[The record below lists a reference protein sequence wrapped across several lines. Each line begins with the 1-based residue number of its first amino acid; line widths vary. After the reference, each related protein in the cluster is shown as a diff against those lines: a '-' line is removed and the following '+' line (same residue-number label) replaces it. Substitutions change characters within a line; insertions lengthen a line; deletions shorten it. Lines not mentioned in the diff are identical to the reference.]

1 MERTL
6 NIHDYTYDLP
16 AERIALFP
24 PSKREDSRLLVYDRG
39 QITHSRF
46 HSLTEHLPPD
56 SLLFFNDTKVI
67 PARLHFQKET
77 GAVIEIFLLHPVQPS
92 TLLLE
97 AMQTHGACSW
107 QCTIGNLK
115 RWTEGTVLTKKI
127 RSKEQEARSEEL
139 ILRASLIDRDKGTV
153 SFSWEGEWSF
163 AEIIS
168 RSGETPLPPYL
179 KREAEASDRERYQTV
194 YAHYEGAV
202 AAPTA
207 GLHFTPEIMDTLR
220 RKNIQTDF
228 LTLHVS
234 AGTFQPVKVERAAE
248 HIMHHEQIVI
258 RRDTI
263 LQLLQTDKFIIPV
276 GTTSMRTLESLYW
289 YGVKLLADP
298 GAAFVIGQ
306 RDPYTSSDALPSKKE
321 ALAAVL
327 QHMDAHQKD
336 TLAGETSIYIMPG
349 YTFRICQ
356 ALITNFHQ
364 PGSTLILLVAA
375 FIGEDWKKIYAE
387 ALEKGYRFLS
397 YGDSSLL
404 IPLHKDH

>member
-6 NIHDYTYDLP
+6 NIRDYTYDLP
-16 AERIALFP
+16 ADRIALFP
-24 PSKREDSRLLVYDRG
+24 PAKREDSKLLVYDRG

-46 HSLTEHLPPD
+46 YCLTEYLPPN

-97 AMQTHGACSW
+97 AMQAHGTCSW

-115 RWTEGTVLTKKI
+115 RWTEGTLLTKRI
-127 RSKEQEARSEEL
+127 GDITL
-139 ILRASLIDRDKGTV
+139 HASLTDREKGTV
-153 SFSWEGEWSF
+153 LFTWDGDRSF

-179 KREAEASDRERYQTV
+179 KREAEASDKERYQTV

-220 RKNIQTDF
+220 RKNIQMDF

-234 AGTFQPVKVERAAE
+234 AGTFQPVKVEDATE

-258 RRDTI
+258 HRDTI
-263 LQLLQTDKFIIPV
+263 VQLLQTDKFIIPV

-289 YGVKLLADP
+289 YGVKLVADP

-306 RDPYTSSDALPSKKE
+306 RDPYTSSALPSKKE
-321 ALAAVL
+321 ALTAVL
-327 QHMDAHQKD
+327 QHLDAHQKD

-349 YTFRICQ
+349 YSFRICQ

-387 ALEKGYRFLS
+387 ALAGRYRFLS

-404 IPLHKDH
+404 IPLHNDH